1 MASNV
6 LKSRVAGECSHSG
19 GFNDDEPM
27 ISGMKPFRVG
37 LAGWS
42 RSPCCLECSSICFER
57 LHVNKAHKE
66 VKWCAYSFHFCLYPL
81 YRHEVHRPTQIHTNT
96 MIHMCTYTEAH
107 ECHHIY
113 INPYSQTVC
122 TLNDTNKHW
131 KTKQNT
137 DTSWVRRTTSCV
149 GQNPR
154 RISILTEIC
163 RLQYDSRS
171 TLSIASLRCKFKTW
185 IDSVQYI
192 PRINKLYLAP
202 FSFSLHVIDT

>member
-1 MASNV
+1 MMMNPWLAEWNLSAS
-6 LKSRVAGECSHSG
+6 AW
-19 GFNDDEPM
+19 
-27 ISGMKPFRVG
+27 RVG
-37 LAGWS
+37 LEARVVQS
-42 RSPCCLECSSICFER
+42 VRAFASNACMY
-57 LHVNKAHKE
+57 KAHKE
-66 VKWCAYSFHFCLYPL
+66 VKWCVYSFHFCLYPL

-163 RLQYDSRS
+163 RLQYDSWS

-192 PRINKLYLAP
+192 PRINK
-202 FSFSLHVIDT
+202 S